1 MARVLITSALPYANG
16 PIHLGHLVE
25 HIQSDIYARFRRLM
39 GDEVLYLCADDTH
52 GTGVELNAKR
62 LGMSPDDLVAKS
74 WEEHTRDFRD
84 MGISYDL
91 YYTTNSPENK
101 ELSEYIYGRLKEKGH
116 IDRLPSMQMYSENL
130 QRFLPDRWI
139 KGTCPKCSAKEQ
151 YGDQCA
157 VCGTTYEPTDL
168 IDPVDAIEGQR
179 PVLRETQQLYV
190 RLGDFTEFLREW
202 IPDGVPQ
209 PHTRN
214 FVDRWMEGGLQD
226 WCISR
231 DAPYFGFEIP
241 GEPGKFFYVWLDAP
255 VGYVATTKKY
265 CDDNGLDWRAWWGK
279 ESDAE
284 LIHIIGKDIV
294 YFHTLFWPA
303 MLHAADLK
311 PPTRIQAH
319 GFLTVNGEKM
329 SKSQGTF
336 VRAETYAAHL
346 DPSYLRYYIAA
357 KLASGIEDMDL
368 NLQDFVDRVNAE
380 LVNNIVNLASRVTKF
395 IVARF
400 DAEVAAFDP
409 KDYPVCAEIAN
420 GLEDYREKMHGF
432 DYRGA
437 IRRVNEI
444 GDAVNTFFQE
454 SAPWAAI
461 KDDPARAAEVCA
473 VALHGATALMVA
485 LTPVVP
491 KVTARYAEAL
501 GLEQLRWEHASA
513 FWRPKTI
520 TAPDR
525 IIDRLELANV
535 EAMIEDSKDAGSLD
549 QAAAEATEAAAPEL
563 EPIKPEITFDTFSQ
577 VDLRVGV
584 VEVAEF
590 VKGAKKLLRL
600 EVNIGR
606 TIQIFA
612 GVRSAYGDPS
622 VLVGKRVLCV
632 ANLAPRTMKFGVSE
646 GMLLATSDADDGGL
660 QLVLGPDDA
669 QAGWTVR

>member
-25 HIQSDIYARFRRLM
+25 HIQSDIYARFRRLI

-52 GTGVELNAKR
+52 GTGVELNAKK
-62 LGMSPDDLVAKS
+62 LGMTPEALVERS
-74 WEEHTRDFRD
+74 WEEHTRDFKN

-91 YYTTNSPENK
+91 YYTTNSAENK
-101 ELSEYIYGRLKEKGH
+101 ELSEYFYQRLKEQGH

-139 KGTCPKCSAKEQ
+139 KGTCPKCKAADQ

-179 PVLRETQQLYV
+179 PVLKETEQLYV
-190 RLGDFTEFLREW
+190 RLADFSEFLSEW
-202 IPDGVPQ
+202 IPKGVPQ
-209 PHTRN
+209 QHTRN
-214 FVDRWMEGGLQD
+214 FVDRWMEGGLEN

-255 VGYVATTKKY
+255 IGYVATTKKY
-265 CDDNGLDWRAWWGK
+265 CDDHGSDWRSWWGP

-284 LIHIIGKDIV
+284 LVHIIGKDIV

-303 MLHAADLK
+303 MVHAAGLK
-311 PPTRIQAH
+311 PPTRIQVH

-336 VRAETYAAHL
+336 VRAETYVEHL
-346 DPSYLRYYIAA
+346 APSYLRYYIGA

-400 DAEVAAFDP
+400 DAEVASFDP
-409 KDYPVCAEIAN
+409 KDHPVCVEIAD
-420 GLEDYREKMHGF
+420 GLKDYRARMMDF

-437 IRRVNEI
+437 LRRINEI

-454 SAPWAAI
+454 QAPWALI
-461 KDDPARAAEVCA
+461 KEDPARAAEVCA

-491 KVTARYAEAL
+491 EVTARYAEAL

-525 IIDRLELANV
+525 IIDRLELKDV
-535 EAMIEDSKDAGSLD
+535 EAMIEASKEAGSLE
-549 QAAAEATEAAAPEL
+549 QAAAAAAEDSM
-563 EPIKPEITFDTFSQ
+563 EAIKEEISFDEFSK
-577 VDLRVGV
+577 VDLRIGV

-590 VKGAKKLLRL
+590 VKGANKLLRL

-612 GVRSAYGDPS
+612 GVRSAYADPA

-632 ANLAPRTMKFGVSE
+632 ANLAPRKMKFGVSE
-646 GMLLATSDADDGGL
+646 GMLLATSDPDDHGL
-660 QLVLGPDDA
+660 QLVFGPEDA
-669 QAGWTVR
+669 QGGWTVR